1 MDYMCVVVCVCA
13 RASWRVYMCCTRRRD
28 KRFWQGVVSFPI
40 KYVGVVG
47 YSRCFF
53 EADFHRCRWQT
64 SWKTNS
70 LYLGTLQF
78 QMLRNPFLK
87 GRRLLHAHALWQS
100 SETPVDWSSIS
111 EQVVACAPPCRA
123 WISEIISYV
132 RGTDPAGE
140 LLKELAHCQKSY
152 TPAACTNRVLGSEF
166 LKKLNGLPQHLLN
179 FKNALIKVNLCGP
192 STLDRLRVGPKYRCW
207 SVAEQNSE

>member
-1 MDYMCVVVCVCA
+1 
-13 RASWRVYMCCTRRRD
+13 
-28 KRFWQGVVSFPI
+28 
-40 KYVGVVG
+40 
-47 YSRCFF
+47 
-53 EADFHRCRWQT
+53 
-64 SWKTNS
+64 
-70 LYLGTLQF
+70 
-78 QMLRNPFLK
+78 MLRNPFLK

-100 SETPVDWSSIS
+100 SETLVNWSSIS

-140 LLKELAHCQKSY
+140 FLKELAHCQKSY

-166 LKKLNGLPQHLLN
+166 LKKLNGLPQHPLN

-192 STLDRLRVGPKYRCW
+192 STLDRLRVGPKSSCW
-207 SVAEQNSE
+207 TGAEQISE

>member
-1 MDYMCVVVCVCA
+1 MCGCVRVCACLCVC
-13 RASWRVYMCCTRRRD
+13 MCCRRRRD
-28 KRFWQGVVSFPI
+28 KHFGQGRVSFPI
-40 KYVGVVG
+40 KYLGVFG
-47 YSRCFF
+47 YSLLLFRARLSPMSMAGFKK
-53 EADFHRCRWQT
+53 
-64 SWKTNS
+64 KTIDM
-70 LYLGTLQF
+70 LAPVQF

-100 SETPVDWSSIS
+100 SETPTVEWSSIS

-123 WISEIISYV
+123 WISEVISYV

-166 LKKLNGLPQHLLN
+166 LKKVNGLPQHLLN

-192 STLDRLRVGPKYRCW
+192 STLDRLRVGPKC
-207 SVAEQNSE
+207 